1 MTLTDPVALVILSFA
16 VMFSLMLIGIPIA
29 ISLAMV
35 GAIGLFAFH
44 GDASLVALIPLR
56 TLDSFVLTAV
66 PLYIFMGEILVKC
79 GASELIYRGASRL
92 LAWLPGGLLHANIAA
107 CAMFAA
113 ISGSSPA
120 TAATIGTVAIPAL
133 KVRRYEQTLTLGS
146 LAAGGTLGILIP
158 PSINMIVYGVV
169 ADASIGRLF
178 AGGVVP
184 GLVLTGLF
192 MSYVAIRVQLNP
204 SLAPKEARFNLKS
217 AGMSLLTDL
226 WPLYVLLVVVLGGIF
241 GGFMTPTEAAAV
253 GAVAGIVLAV
263 ALRRLNWKLVSESL
277 FAAVTTSC
285 MVLFIIVGSSILAA
299 FFSRAGIPHAVSGM
313 IVSSG
318 MSPWMVFA
326 LVVIIYL
333 ILGCFIDPVS
343 IILLTAAT
351 VIPIMKGLGFD
362 LVWFGVM
369 YVITAEIGMLTPP
382 MGLNLFVIQGISGD
396 TLQRVVKGSVPFFII
411 MTASIVLFCVFPGLV
426 LWLPNLLFGGQR

>member
-1 MTLTDPVALVILSFA
+1 MTLTDPVTLLVLSFA
-16 VMFSLMLIGIPIA
+16 ALFILLLVGIPIA

-35 GAIGLFAFH
+35 GVLGLLAFH
-44 GDASLVALIPLR
+44 GDASLAALLPLR
-56 TLDSFVLTAV
+56 TLDSFVLTAI
-66 PLYIFMGEILVKC
+66 PLYVFMGEILVKC
-79 GASELIYRGASRL
+79 GASELIYRGAARL

-133 KVRRYEQTLTLGS
+133 TKRNYESTLTLGS

-184 GLVLTGLF
+184 GLILTGLF
-192 MSYVAIRVQLNP
+192 MAYAAIRVRWNP
-204 SLAPKEARFNLKS
+204 SLAPKEAPFNLKS
-217 AGMSLLTDL
+217 AGLSLLTDL
-226 WPLYVLLVVVLGGIF
+226 WPLYILLVVVLGGIF

-253 GAVAGIVLAV
+253 GAVAGIFLAFV
-263 ALRRLNWKLVSESL
+263 LRRLNWKLVGESL
-277 FAAVTTSC
+277 LAAVTTSC

-313 IVSSG
+313 IVRSG
-318 MSPWMVFA
+318 VSPWVVFVW
-326 LVVIIYL
+326 VVIIYL

-351 VIPIMKGLGFD
+351 VIPIIKGLGFD

-369 YVITAEIGMLTPP
+369 YVITAEVGMLTPP
-382 MGLNLFVIQGISGD
+382 MGLNLFVIQGISGER
-396 TLQRVVKGSVPFFII
+396 LQKVVKGSVPFFII
-411 MTASIVLFCVFPGLV
+411 MIASIGLFCVFPNLV
-426 LWLPNLLFGGQR
+426 LWLPNLLFGAR